1 MILKNSI
8 LFRRKNLLIFLSMV
22 KRYPKVEI
30 FPCNSGREHLPQT
43 TPWSWDLRH
52 YAFPDLAPKG
62 LILIKSGSQARETR
76 K

>member
-1 MILKNSI
+1 MILKNST
-8 LFRRKNLLIFLSMV
+8 LLIRKYLLISFSML

-30 FPCNSGREHLPQT
+30 FPCNSGREYVLQT
-43 TPWSWDLRH
+43 IPWSWDLRH

-62 LILIKSGSQARETR
+62 FIPIKSDSQARETR